1 MLKIYQHSLVALV
14 PFVKPTLQT
23 FALLFLELGPF
34 EIALR
39 CTNDKMPFSKST
51 DPTTDWLLGEWLE
64 GEWIQLRNS
73 INSQSRVSESE
84 SESESEPAS
93 GRPGARD
100 PATVT
105 VITSNL
111 TQARKR
117 LTRKLE
123 FRAGVTGTMALHSS
137 ILLIR

>member
-73 INSQSRVSESE
+73 INSQSVRPARGPGPGDGHGNNLKFDSGSE
-84 SESESEPAS
+84 
-93 GRPGARD
+93 
-100 PATVT
+100 
-105 VITSNL
+105 TSHPE
-111 TQARKR
+111 T
-117 LTRKLE
+117 
-123 FRAGVTGTMALHSS
+123 
-137 ILLIR
+137 